1 MNWGAIFF
9 YGIWIIIILGA
20 FSLPIRHMY
29 KKYKIKKNKGYQ
41 LLTKWDP
48 EKEANDYIVENM
60 YKSSIYLEPSYV
72 LITSSLELALER
84 LEEGRL
90 KWKKDNAKPKIMKV

>member
-1 MNWGAIFF
+1 MEGPTIVFWGFWTIVLLGSLFF
-9 YGIWIIIILGA
+9 
-20 FSLPIRHMY
+20 PIRKWY
-29 KKYKIKKNKGYQ
+29 IRYNIKKNKGYQ
-41 LLTKWDP
+41 LLVKWDP

-90 KWKKDNAKPKIMKV
+90 QWKKDNAKPKIMKV